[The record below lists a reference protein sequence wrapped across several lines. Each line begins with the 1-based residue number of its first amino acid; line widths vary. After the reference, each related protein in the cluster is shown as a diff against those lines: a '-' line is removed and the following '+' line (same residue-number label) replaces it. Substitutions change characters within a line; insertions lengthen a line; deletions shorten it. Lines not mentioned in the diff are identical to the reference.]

1 MDTKKLRQKI
11 LDLAIRGKLVPQDPN
26 DEPASVLLERIRTEK
41 ERLIKEG
48 KIKRSKKTASDMPHD
63 ENVPFDIPNGWC
75 WCKLDDIVSFQ
86 GGFAYKSNTYVGN
99 SNWQVIRIG
108 NVKNDKL
115 LLDNQPVFVS
125 DRIGIETQ
133 KYLIKPNDILFSMTG
148 TKGKR
153 DYFFTTVVPFI
164 NHNLLLNQR
173 VGCLRRFSLDVDIN
187 YLCLAL
193 KGEYVLDAIFAT
205 ETGNVSQGNIGSDN
219 TLNLDIALPPLKEQI
234 RIVKEINA
242 WISYIDLLDNEKF
255 ELETRIQQAK
265 SQILDLAIHGKLVP
279 QDPNDEPAIELL
291 KRINPKFEPCD
302 NEQDLN
308 KLPNNWCWTNLGSIF
323 HHNTGKALNKS
334 DSQEG
339 TLKPYLTTS
348 NVYWN
353 HFDFTEVKEMYF
365 KDSELEKCTIIRGD
379 LLVCEGGDI
388 GRAAIWNYDYEFCIQ
403 NHLHKLRA
411 KGQIDHRLYL
421 YVLMLYKWTDRI
433 HGKGIGLQGLSSGLL
448 DKLVV
453 PLPPYQEQLR
463 IVAKIE
469 ELFGV
474 LDELKESLER

>member
-26 DEPASVLLERIRTEK
+26 DEPASVLLERIRAEK

-48 KIKRSKKTASDMPHD
+48 KIKRSKKADTDD
-63 ENVPFDIPNGWC
+63 EIEAPFEIPESWEWVTIKDVCSKIGSGSTPRGSNYSEDGIPFFRSQNVYNDGLVYEDI
-75 WCKLDDIVSFQ
+75 KYISEEIH
-86 GGFAYKSNTYVGN
+86 KSM
-99 SNWQVIRIG
+99 IG
-108 NVKNDKL
+108 TEVMSKD
-115 LLDNQPVFVS
+115 
-125 DRIGIETQ
+125 
-133 KYLIKPNDILFSMTG
+133 
-148 TKGKR
+148 
-153 DYFFTTVVPFI
+153 
-164 NHNLLLNQR
+164 LLLNIT
-173 VGCLRRFSLDVDIN
+173 GGSLGRCAIVPDVFDR
-187 YLCLAL
+187 
-193 KGEYVLDAIFAT
+193 
-205 ETGNVSQGNIGSDN
+205 GNVSQHVCILRPVCILSGFLHAFIISDYFTSTMILSGSGREG
-219 TLNLDIALPPLKEQI
+219 LPKYSLEAMSFPVPPLSEQQ
-234 RIVKEINA
+234 RIVNEVKRWFAVIDTLESNEG
-242 WISYIDLLDNEKF
+242 DLLKAID
-255 ELETRIQQAK
+255 QVK
-265 SQILDLAIHGKLVP
+265 SKILDLAIHGKLVP

-291 KRINPKFEPCD
+291 KRINSKFEPCD

-308 KLPNNWCWTNLGSIF
+308 KLPNNWCWTTLGNIL
-323 HHNTGKALNKS
+323 HHNTGKALNKF

-353 HFDFTEVKEMYF
+353 RFDFTEVKEMYF
-365 KDSELEKCTIIRGD
+365 KDSELEKCTITKGD

-388 GRAAIWNYDYEFCIQ
+388 GRAAIWNYDYDICIQ

-453 PLPPYQEQLR
+453 PLPPYQEQIR

-469 ELFGV
+469 ELFAV
-474 LDELKESLER
+474 LDSIKESLEI